1 MKPRGE
7 AEESYEVLII
17 GAGPVGLACGLE
29 AQRRGLPHVI
39 LEKGCLTNSLFHFPK
54 HMTFFSTPE
63 LLEIGDVPF
72 VISTEKPTRADALNY
87 YRRVAAH
94 FNLNLRLY
102 ERVMQVAARPG
113 LFEVASARQ
122 SYRAKFVVIA
132 TGFYDHPNP
141 LGIPGEDLPKVSHYY
156 TEPFPFYRRRVAI
169 IGGKNSAVEAA
180 LDLYRHGADVTI
192 IHRGA
197 EIRQSVK
204 YWILPDILNR
214 ISEGSIKAVFNA
226 RVTRITPAEIF
237 VHTQSGEQLA
247 LGNDQ
252 VFALT
257 GYHPDYDFLQNA
269 GIAIQD
275 DSRRPQYHPET
286 FETNVAGLY
295 VAGVVAAGKDGN
307 SIFIENGRM
316 HAKSIVQD
324 IERKLQAERPGGE
337 KHSGLSAA

>member
-1 MKPRGE
+1 MSRGE
-7 AEESYEVLII
+7 AQQHYDILIV

-29 AQRRGLPHVI
+29 AKRRQLFHVI

-72 VISTEKPTRADALNY
+72 VISTEKPTRPDALNY
-87 YRRVAAH
+87 YRRVAEH
-94 FNLNLRLY
+94 FRLNMRLY
-102 ERVMQVAARPG
+102 ERVAKITTRSEG
-113 LFEVASARQ
+113 FEVVSAHETYHAR
-122 SYRAKFVVIA
+122 FVVVA
-132 TGFYDHPNP
+132 TGFYDHPNK
-141 LGIPGEDLPKVSHYY
+141 LNIPGEDLPKVSHYY
-156 TEPFPFYRRRVAI
+156 TEPFSFYRRRVAI

-180 LDLYRHGADVTI
+180 LDLYRHGADVTM

-214 ISEGSIKAVFNA
+214 LSEGSIRALFNT
-226 RVTRITPAEIF
+226 RVTAITPEKIF
-237 VHTQSGEQLA
+237 VQNQTGESSELD
-247 LGNDQ
+247 NDQ

-257 GYHPDYDFLQNA
+257 GYHPDYDFLQQA
-269 GIAIQD
+269 GIAIED
-275 DSRRPQYHPET
+275 ETRRPHFDRET
-286 FETNVAGLY
+286 FETNIPGLY

-324 IERKLQAERPGGE
+324 IARRLVLPQAPIVRARNEIE
-337 KHSGLSAA
+337 N